1 MIPARVAPLLTV
13 PSCSAGS
20 KMWTLPQPT
29 PTFGS
34 DEVEDPPGRAGQ
46 AGDLAAL
53 GVGAAVAAADVDHPA
68 VRGDGEAV
76 RLARVGEVA
85 ARAVDEALALVVR
98 GDRRLAVGADE
109 PRRPLDRAEQVVL
122 DLRLR
127 VAAGGPA
134 HRGVERAPALEVATP
149 GDRVV
154 GAADVGAVTGRVVG
168 RVPAGDRVDLAGR
181 AVVPRVPLV
190 GAVDHQRQLAGGRVH
205 PVAEDH
211 GLLAALGG
219 GRPRADQPVEE
230 VRVLLGVGRR
240 ADAEEP
246 VAVLDVGAQRVLL
259 RGLGKD
265 VPVGVEEG
273 DRGVGLEVRRGEVGG
288 VVGDRDAEAVLRAEV
303 LDRDDARV
311 GGGVGAV
318 VEDEDLGGRLRGR
331 RSGGREC
338 EERAGR
344 QRGGRHCA
352 QVSGGGSRRRGFG
365 MVGAASSARV
375 EPYRSPPAYEH
386 PLSAPT
392 APSAA
397 RACPIHDRS
406 SSNVVSSCRLAPSP
420 RRACPLSARAID
432 LVNGP
437 KLFA

>member
-1 MIPARVAPLLTV
+1 MQSART
-13 PSCSAGS
+13 S
-20 KMWTLPQPT
+20 
-29 PTFGS
+29 
-34 DEVEDPPGRAGQ
+34 
-46 AGDLAAL
+46 
-53 GVGAAVAAADVDHPA
+53 PA
-68 VRGDGEAV
+68 VHWIAPSRWSWISAS
-76 RLARVGEVA
+76 
-85 ARAVDEALALVVR
+85 
-98 GDRRLAVGADE
+98 
-109 PRRPLDRAEQVVL
+109 
-122 DLRLR
+122 R

-181 AVVPRVPLV
+181 AVRPRVPLV

-331 RSGGREC
+331 RSGGREPPTLRARRQKARRSPF
-338 EERAGR
+338 RAGVR
-344 QRGGRHCA
+344 WRFVRPRASRHP
-352 QVSGGGSRRRGFG
+352 R
-365 MVGAASSARV
+365 
-375 EPYRSPPAYEH
+375 P
-386 PLSAPT
+386 
-392 APSAA
+392 AA
-397 RACPIHDRS
+397 RAPVQS
-406 SSNVVSSCRLAPSP
+406 TTVAPATCLLLPSGAFSP
-420 RRACPLSARAID
+420 PGVPAKR
-432 LVNGP
+432 
-437 KLFA
+437 